1 MLYFLYEHFYS
12 NDSVFSFL
20 RLFRYLTFRI
30 IYAMLTAFLISII
43 LGRPVIR
50 WLKEKNIKDTS
61 REELAV
67 IDASKKEGTPT
78 MGGILIV
85 FSILIPAVLWCNL
98 SNRFIQIIITTTL
111 WFSVVGY
118 YDDLLKIKYKN
129 KDGLS
134 IPKKLFCQFVFSFIL
149 GVLLISDYSPFW
161 PTTTNA
167 TLLNIPFYK
176 YPITDL
182 NWFYIPFVIFVVI
195 ATSNAVNFVDG
206 LDGLAIGPIILSTL
220 VFGVFSYVLGN
231 MNLSQYFQFNYIK
244 GTGELS
250 VFCAAVIGAGIGF
263 LWYNAYPAQLF
274 MGDMGS
280 MTLGGIIAVIAIMVK
295 QEVLIVLAGMIFF
308 IEGLTVFLQ
317 MISINYIGRRLFFM
331 APLHHTF
338 QKRGIA
344 EPKVVIR
351 FWIVALIFALI
362 ALSTLK
368 IR

>member
-1 MLYFLYEHFYS
+1 MLYFLYEHLYS
-12 NDSVFSFL
+12 PDSVFSFL

-30 IYAMLTAFLISII
+30 IYAMLTAFLISLI
-43 LGRPVIR
+43 LGRPIIR

-61 REELAV
+61 REEVAV
-67 IDASKKEGTPT
+67 IDSSKKEGTPT

-85 FSILIPAVLWCNL
+85 LSTLIPAVMWRNL
-98 SNRFIQIIITTTL
+98 SNRFVQIIIFSTL
-111 WFSVVGY
+111 WFTIVGY
-118 YDDLLKIKYKN
+118 YDDLIKVKFKN
-129 KDGLS
+129 KKGLS
-134 IPKKLFCQFVFSFIL
+134 IPQKLFAQFVFSFGLGIL
-149 GVLLISDYSPFW
+149 MISDYSPLRQ
-161 PTTTNA
+161 TITNA
-167 TLLNIPFYK
+167 TLLNVPFYK
-176 YPITDL
+176 YPVLDL
-182 NWFYIPFVIFVVI
+182 GWFYIPFVIFVVI
-195 ATSNAVNFVDG
+195 ATSNAVNFADG
-206 LDGLAIGPIILSTL
+206 LDGLAIGPTVLTIL
-220 VFGVFSYVLGN
+220 VFGVFSYVFGN

-244 GTGELS
+244 GAGELS
-250 VFCAAVIGAGIGF
+250 IFCAAVIGAGVGF

-280 MTLGGIIAVIAIMVK
+280 MTLGGIIAVLAIMIK

-308 IEGLTVFLQ
+308 IEALTVFLQ
-317 MISINYIGRRLFFM
+317 MISINYAGRRLFFM